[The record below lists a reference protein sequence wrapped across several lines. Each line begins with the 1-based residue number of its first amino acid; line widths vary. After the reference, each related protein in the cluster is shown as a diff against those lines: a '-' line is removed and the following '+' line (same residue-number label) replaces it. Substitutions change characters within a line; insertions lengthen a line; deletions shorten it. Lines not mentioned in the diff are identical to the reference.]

1 MVISISKQLGL
12 LIFSFLSGLI
22 TGVFFDIYRS
32 IRMDKNLSPI
42 IKIIEDILFWCLA
55 AIVIF
60 IFLLYNDC
68 AFIGVY
74 VYLWIAIGLYI
85 YIFFISKY
93 LNPIFIYV
101 VQNINKFFIISINII
116 VYPFKI
122 LIYKIKSN
130 KMH

>member
-22 TGVFFDIYRS
+22 TGIFFDIYRS

-42 IKIIEDILFWCLA
+42 IKIVEDILFWCLV

-60 IFLLYNDC
+60 IFLLYNNC
-68 AFIGVY
+68 AFIGIY
-74 VYLWIAIGLYI
+74 VYLWIAIGLFI
-85 YIFFISKY
+85 YMFFISKY
-93 LNPIFIYV
+93 LNPIFVYV
-101 VQNINKFFIISINII
+101 VKNISKFFRIVINIV

>member
-60 IFLLYNDC
+60 IFLLYNNC

>member
-85 YIFFISKY
+85 YIYFISKY
-93 LNPIFIYV
+93 LKPIFIYV
-101 VQNINKFFIISINII
+101 VQNINKFFRISINII

>member
-55 AIVIF
+55 AIAIF
-60 IFLLYNDC
+60 IFLLYNNC
-68 AFIGVY
+68 AFIGIY

-93 LNPIFIYV
+93 LNPIFICMV
-101 VQNINKFFIISINII
+101 ENINKFFRIAINII
-116 VYPFKI
+116 GYPFKI

>member
-55 AIVIF
+55 AIAIF
-60 IFLLYNDC
+60 IFLLYNNC
-68 AFIGVY
+68 AFIGIY

-93 LNPIFIYV
+93 LNPIFIYM
-101 VQNINKFFIISINII
+101 VQNINKFFRIVINII

>member
-74 VYLWIAIGLYI
+74 VYLWIAIGLYR

-101 VQNINKFFIISINII
+101 VQNINKFFRISINII

>member
-1 MVISISKQLGL
+1 MVISISKQFGL

-22 TGVFFDIYRS
+22 TGVFFDMYKS

-60 IFLLYNDC
+60 IFLLYNNC
-68 AFIGVY
+68 AFIGLY

-93 LNPIFIYV
+93 LNPIFTLV
-101 VQNINKFFIISINII
+101 VVNINKFFRITFNII
-116 VYPFKI
+116 VYPLKL

-130 KMH
+130 KIH

>member
-32 IRMDKNLSPI
+32 IRVDKNLSPI

-55 AIVIF
+55 AIAIF
-60 IFLLYNDC
+60 IFLLYNNC
-68 AFIGVY
+68 AFIGIY

-101 VQNINKFFIISINII
+101 VQNINKFFRIAINII

>member
-55 AIVIF
+55 AIAIF
-60 IFLLYNDC
+60 IFLLYNNC
-68 AFIGVY
+68 AFIGIY
-74 VYLWIAIGLYI
+74 VYLWIAIGLYR

-101 VQNINKFFIISINII
+101 VQNINKFFRIAINII

>member
-55 AIVIF
+55 AIAIF
-60 IFLLYNDC
+60 IFLLYNNC
-68 AFIGVY
+68 AFIGIY

-101 VQNINKFFIISINII
+101 
-116 VYPFKI
+116 
-122 LIYKIKSN
+122 
-130 KMH
+130 

>member
-22 TGVFFDIYRS
+22 TGIFFDIYRS

-42 IKIIEDILFWCLA
+42 IKIVEDILFWCLA

-60 IFLLYNDC
+60 IFLLYNNC
-68 AFIGVY
+68 AFIGIY
-74 VYLWIAIGLYI
+74 VYLWITIGLCI
-85 YIFFISKY
+85 YMFFISKY
-93 LNPIFIYV
+93 LNPIFVYV
-101 VQNINKFFIISINII
+101 VKNISKFFRIVINIV